1 MVHETFAWLQRI
13 KNVEAEHS
21 AANLASIRFPEEV
34 THDPSLLKKLVT
46 LRDVKAMA
54 HQLEGTYVVR
64 LFAEFETG
72 LRLFWLAARM
82 KEAPNRTA
90 HMLDGIAAS
99 RRIPSK
105 ILEHAHRVRE
115 YRNALIHEREE
126 PVEPISI
133 GDSRGHLCRFFS
145 YLPPRW

>member
-1 MVHETFAWLQRI
+1 MVHETVAWLQRI
-13 KNVEAEHS
+13 KNVEAEYS
-21 AANLASIRFPEEV
+21 AANLAAIHFLK
-34 THDPSLLKKLVT
+34 TIIQDPTILKKLVT
-46 LRDVKAMA
+46 SRDVKTMA
-54 HQLEGTYVVR
+54 LQLEGTYVVR

-72 LRLFWLAARM
+72 LRLFWPTART
-82 KEAPNRTA
+82 KEPPNRVA
-90 HMLDGIAAS
+90 HMLDGIAAT

-126 PVEPISI
+126 PVDPIPI
-133 GDSRGHLCRFFS
+133 GESRGHLCRFFS